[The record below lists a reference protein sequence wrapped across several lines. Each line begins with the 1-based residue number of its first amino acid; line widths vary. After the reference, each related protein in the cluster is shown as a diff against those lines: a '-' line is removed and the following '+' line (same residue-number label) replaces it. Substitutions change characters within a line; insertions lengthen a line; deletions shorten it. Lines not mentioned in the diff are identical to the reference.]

1 MLKNNFDLSKK
12 QTKTYPIF
20 SQMHKQ
26 MQIPMYLG
34 VGTNLKRKEAKKMA
48 QKLKKNGG
56 KTFFVYFAE
65 SWKPGTNPTQKGR

>member
-1 MLKNNFDLSKK
+1 
-12 QTKTYPIF
+12 
-20 SQMHKQ
+20 MHKQ
-26 MQIPMYLG
+26 MQIPLYLG